1 MRNKR
6 FCSLVMAA
14 TVTLSGFLGAYG
26 DSLLNI
32 NSEGARQFEVTA
44 EAATYRSSDIY
55 NTTGGAYMKIKDT
68 MNVEFG
74 KVKVDMKG
82 TYAVLNYADI
92 NMVPYDLVFGEGG
105 AGMQVSKSGKKIT
118 IKDGSNKLVMTVG
131 SKNAK
136 FNGKSIKLD
145 YAPQQ
150 VKFKKADYSTV
161 MVPAKNLANIFGLYY
176 NYSSNNEIITLAR
189 KYDISVDGDVYNFNM
204 TSADITVDGKKINQK
219 NLPVLYINGTAYMR
233 LYTVFKSA
241 LGCTVKE
248 NKEFGTITITKGNK
262 SVVLSMDSSTAVVG
276 KTNRILS
283 ASGETFGSIFNGLN
297 PMNYSSGILLAGE
310 ADSSKASGNIGSSFI
325 DQSLQNNQDKQKE
338 EKLNEESG
346 YEEILD
352 EYDYED
358 VAGDA
363 KKVKNL
369 TTGYSTVMVP
379 GEYVAELLGI
389 YCEYD
394 EQKKMFYMS
403 ADVEN
408 EEEESIVQPATTSAG
423 NNATNANNGY
433 NVTNANNANDGYNAT
448 NVNNAVFPTTTSA
461 SSYAN
466 IAGTA
471 YTGATSAT
479 TLPAGLSVVNV
490 TDISGNVVDTMY
502 VGATMQ
508 TTTTDMYGGSLVISP
523 YDSNYRGEETTTMST
538 ADYAGGYVTT
548 TTENPNAA
556 GYGIT
561 STTMATTVATT
572 VYTTVYTTAATTE
585 NLSELGNATSTVGF
599 GEDEKASSDSTENAA
614 HTSKYHDAAMYIK
627 LPEGVDYAE
636 TSAADLYALREIMIK
651 IPGNHMDFYEDEA
664 NLPTY
669 KYKKVS
675 DVEARYNKSFDRTEL
690 IIYTDYIQGFSYTLA
705 EKTGEEGAEN
715 DVARLEIGNPG
726 DFYENIV
733 VLDPGH
739 GGSDPGTT
747 YGKYKEKEIN
757 MNMATYLGSYL
768 TENGT
773 KVYMTRSGDVL
784 IDLYKRADFAF
795 EVEADMFVSLH
806 VNAAGWSN
814 STANGAGV
822 YYCDSNISKNAN
834 GVTGKEIAAALSKD
848 CTDSFGLK
856 KNWGALKGNFVV
868 IREARV
874 PAVLVEI
881 GFLSSSYDR
890 PKITNASL
898 QKKAARAMGKSI
910 VKLLNK

>member
-1 MRNKR
+1 
-6 FCSLVMAA
+6 
-14 TVTLSGFLGAYG
+14 
-26 DSLLNI
+26 
-32 NSEGARQFEVTA
+32 
-44 EAATYRSSDIY
+44 
-55 NTTGGAYMKIKDT
+55 MKIKDT

-74 KVKVDMKG
+74 KVKVDMRG

-262 SVVLSMDSSTAVVG
+262 SVVLSMNSSTAVVG
-276 KTNRILS
+276 KTNRILA

-389 YCEYD
+389 Y
-394 EQKKMFYMS
+394 
-403 ADVEN
+403 
-408 EEEESIVQPATTSAG
+408 
-423 NNATNANNGY
+423 
-433 NVTNANNANDGYNAT
+433 
-448 NVNNAVFPTTTSA
+448 
-461 SSYAN
+461 
-466 IAGTA
+466 
-471 YTGATSAT
+471 
-479 TLPAGLSVVNV
+479 
-490 TDISGNVVDTMY
+490 
-502 VGATMQ
+502 
-508 TTTTDMYGGSLVISP
+508 
-523 YDSNYRGEETTTMST
+523 
-538 ADYAGGYVTT
+538 
-548 TTENPNAA
+548 
-556 GYGIT
+556 
-561 STTMATTVATT
+561 
-572 VYTTVYTTAATTE
+572 
-585 NLSELGNATSTVGF
+585 
-599 GEDEKASSDSTENAA
+599 
-614 HTSKYHDAAMYIK
+614 
-627 LPEGVDYAE
+627 
-636 TSAADLYALREIMIK
+636 
-651 IPGNHMDFYEDEA
+651 
-664 NLPTY
+664 
-669 KYKKVS
+669 
-675 DVEARYNKSFDRTEL
+675 
-690 IIYTDYIQGFSYTLA
+690 
-705 EKTGEEGAEN
+705 
-715 DVARLEIGNPG
+715 
-726 DFYENIV
+726 
-733 VLDPGH
+733 
-739 GGSDPGTT
+739 
-747 YGKYKEKEIN
+747 
-757 MNMATYLGSYL
+757 
-768 TENGT
+768 
-773 KVYMTRSGDVL
+773 
-784 IDLYKRADFAF
+784 
-795 EVEADMFVSLH
+795 
-806 VNAAGWSN
+806 
-814 STANGAGV
+814 
-822 YYCDSNISKNAN
+822 
-834 GVTGKEIAAALSKD
+834 
-848 CTDSFGLK
+848 
-856 KNWGALKGNFVV
+856 
-868 IREARV
+868 
-874 PAVLVEI
+874 
-881 GFLSSSYDR
+881 
-890 PKITNASL
+890 
-898 QKKAARAMGKSI
+898 
-910 VKLLNK
+910 

>member
-44 EAATYRSSDIY
+44 EAATYRSSDLY

-276 KTNRILS
+276 KTNRILT

-325 DQSLQNNQDKQKE
+325 DQSLLNNQDKQKE
-338 EKLNEESG
+338 KELYEESG

-352 EYDYED
+352 EFDYED

-408 EEEESIVQPATTSAG
+408 EDEDEESIVQPATTS
-423 NNATNANNGY
+423 
-433 NVTNANNANDGYNAT
+433 V
-448 NVNNAVFPTTTSA
+448 VNNAVFPTTTSA

-479 TLPAGLSVVNV
+479 TLPAGLSVVKV
-490 TDISGNVVDTMY
+490 TDISGNVVDTIY

-538 ADYAGGYVTT
+538 ADYVGGYVTT

-556 GYGIT
+556 GYGIS

-572 VYTTVYTTAATTE
+572 VATTAATTE

-614 HTSKYHDAAMYIK
+614 NTSKYHDAAMYIN
-627 LPEGVDYAE
+627 LPEGVDYAQ

-651 IPGNHMDFYEDEA
+651 IPGNHMDFYGDEA

-675 DVEARYNKSFDRTEL
+675 DVEARYNESFDRTEL

-784 IDLYKRADFAF
+784 IDLYKRAEFAF

-814 STANGAGV
+814 SSANGAGV

-848 CTDSFGLK
+848 CTDAFGLK

-890 PKITNASL
+890 PKITKASL

>member
-136 FNGKSIKLD
+136 FNGKAIKLD

-189 KYDISVDGDVYNFNM
+189 KFDISVDGDVYNFNM
-204 TSADITVDGKKINQK
+204 TSADITVDGKKISQK

-248 NKEFGTITITKGNK
+248 NKEFGTITITKENK
-262 SVVLSMDSSTAVVG
+262 SVVLSMNSSTAVVG
-276 KTNRILS
+276 KTNRILA

-352 EYDYED
+352 EFDYED

-408 EEEESIVQPATTSAG
+408 EEEDEKSIVQPATTSA
-423 NNATNANNGY
+423 T
-433 NVTNANNANDGYNAT
+433 
-448 NVNNAVFPTTTSA
+448 
-461 SSYAN
+461 
-466 IAGTA
+466 
-471 YTGATSAT
+471 TSAT

-490 TDISGNVVDTMY
+490 TDISGNIVDTMY
-502 VGATMQ
+502 VGDNMQ

-523 YDSNYRGEETTTMST
+523 YDSNYRAEETTTMST
-538 ADYAGGYVTT
+538 ADYAGGYVTS
-548 TTENPNAA
+548 TTENPNAV
-556 GYGIT
+556 GNGIT

-572 VYTTVYTTAATTE
+572 VATTAATTE

-627 LPEGVDYAE
+627 LPEGVDYAG

-664 NLPTY
+664 NLPTC

-784 IDLYKRADFAF
+784 IDLYKRAEFAF

-814 STANGAGV
+814 SSANGAGV

>member
-44 EAATYRSSDIY
+44 EAATYRSSDLY

-136 FNGKSIKLD
+136 FNGKAIKLD

-189 KYDISVDGDVYNFNM
+189 KFDISVDGDVYNFNM
-204 TSADITVDGKKINQK
+204 TSADITVDGKKISQK

-248 NKEFGTITITKGNK
+248 NKELGTITITKGNK
-262 SVVLSMDSSTAVVG
+262 SVVLSMNSSTAVVG
-276 KTNRILS
+276 KTNRILA

-325 DQSLQNNQDKQKE
+325 DQSLLNNQDKQKKE
-338 EKLNEESG
+338 ELYEESG

-352 EYDYED
+352 EFDYED

-408 EEEESIVQPATTSAG
+408 EDEGEESIVQPATTS
-423 NNATNANNGY
+423 T
-433 NVTNANNANDGYNAT
+433 
-448 NVNNAVFPTTTSA
+448 VNNAVSPTTTSA

-479 TLPAGLSVVNV
+479 TLPAGLSVVDV

-502 VGATMQ
+502 AGATMQ

-523 YDSNYRGEETTTMST
+523 YDSNYRVEETTTMST

-556 GYGIT
+556 GYGII
-561 STTMATTVATT
+561 SNTMDTTVATT
-572 VYTTVYTTAATTE
+572 AANTVATTSATTE

-627 LPEGVDYAE
+627 LPEGVDYAG

-814 STANGAGV
+814 SSANGAGV

-848 CTDSFGLK
+848 CTDAFGLK

-910 VKLLNK
+910 IKLLNK

>member
-262 SVVLSMDSSTAVVG
+262 SVVLSMSSSTAVVG
-276 KTNRILS
+276 KTNRILA

-325 DQSLQNNQDKQKE
+325 DQSLLNNQDKQKE

-352 EYDYED
+352 EFDYED

-408 EEEESIVQPATTSAG
+408 EEEDEKSIVQPATTSA
-423 NNATNANNGY
+423 T
-433 NVTNANNANDGYNAT
+433 
-448 NVNNAVFPTTTSA
+448 
-461 SSYAN
+461 
-466 IAGTA
+466 
-471 YTGATSAT
+471 TSAT
-479 TLPAGLSVVNV
+479 TLPAGLSVVKV

-523 YDSNYRGEETTTMST
+523 YDSNYRAEETTTMST

-561 STTMATTVATT
+561 SNTMATTVATT
-572 VYTTVYTTAATTE
+572 VVTNVATTAATTE
-585 NLSELGNATSTVGF
+585 NLSVLGNATSTVGF

-614 HTSKYHDAAMYIK
+614 NTSKYHDAAMYIN
-627 LPEGVDYAE
+627 LPEGVDYAG

-784 IDLYKRADFAF
+784 IDLYKRAEFAF

-848 CTDSFGLK
+848 CTDAFGLK

-890 PKITNASL
+890 QKITNASL